1 MFQTPPGKTKEMTST
16 EPTTELFSN
25 EALLQLEERLGLTK
39 TALAVSARLRL
50 AELPVL
56 AQRLEDIPEREPPRT
71 ARART
76 IAPSAIPSYP
86 RSCGPAGSAGSVPPS
101 RPSTPAAFSN
111 LLQLCFGLGLSMYV

>member
-39 TALAVSARLRL
+39 TALAVSVRLRL

-56 AQRLEDIPEREPPRT
+56 AQRLEDISRKRAAEDCPRT
-71 ARART
+71 DNRSLSDTKLSEELRAGRIGRVGT
-76 IAPSAIPSYP
+76 ALEALDS
-86 RSCGPAGSAGSVPPS
+86 GS
-101 RPSTPAAFSN
+101 F
-111 LLQLCFGLGLSMYV
+111 L